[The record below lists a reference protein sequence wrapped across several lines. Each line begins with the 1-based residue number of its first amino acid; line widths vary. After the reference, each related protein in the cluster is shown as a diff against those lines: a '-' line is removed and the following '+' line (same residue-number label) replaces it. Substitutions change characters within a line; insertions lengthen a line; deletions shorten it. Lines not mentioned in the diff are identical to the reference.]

1 MNENQ
6 ELKSELKRLELA
18 NNDNKSKKSKNALKY
33 LEEHETPNNLKQV
46 VQLKVFK

>member
-18 NNDNKSKKSKNALKY
+18 NDNKSKKSKNALKY
-33 LEEHETPNNLKQV
+33 LEEHETPKNLKQV
-46 VQLKVFK
+46 V